1 MQCLICKNGVVR
13 GGWRTGRYGITDGIG
28 QIRYMVE
35 RVIANMKT
43 WRILHTDCRA
53 PKEKIVMNALK
64 QVNLCRS
71 RLPRSLRVQW
81 CYCHYIMTL
90 SDFGQENP

>member
-1 MQCLICKNGVVR
+1 
-13 GGWRTGRYGITDGIG
+13 
-28 QIRYMVE
+28 MVE
-35 RVIANMKT
+35 RVIVNMKT
-43 WRILHTDCRA
+43 WRILHTDCRV
-53 PKEKIVMNALK
+53 PKEKIVMVINVVRNLLFFHAPEYPSSLEGEVALKHYNALK

-71 RLPRSLRVQW
+71 RSSRSLRVQW